1 MDFIPK
7 YIEEYAQLHTESESD
22 LLKHID
28 RETHLKEIMP
38 RMLSGHIQG
47 KMLGILA
54 AMQAPKNIVEIG
66 SYTGYSALAMAE
78 TTSSDCIIHC
88 MEKDE
93 ELGLTLQKNIQQSAY
108 ANRIHLHLG
117 DALDLLPTIE
127 FKADFIFLDADKA
140 NYPKY
145 YPLLKNILS
154 KDGSLLVDNVLW
166 SGKVT
171 EKAKENDKETLG
183 IQIFNQMVQ
192 QDPEVSNVL
201 LPIRDG
207 IMLIRKK
214 Q

>member
-1 MDFIPK
+1 MQIVFT
-7 YIEEYAQLHTESESD
+7 YIWGMH
-22 LLKHID
+22 
-28 RETHLKEIMP
+28 
-38 RMLSGHIQG
+38 
-47 KMLGILA
+47 
-54 AMQAPKNIVEIG
+54 
-66 SYTGYSALAMAE
+66 
-78 TTSSDCIIHC
+78 
-88 MEKDE
+88 
-93 ELGLTLQKNIQQSAY
+93 
-108 ANRIHLHLG
+108 
-117 DALDLLPTIE
+117 LDLLPTIE